1 MYSNF
6 INHYYLSN
14 VHHAAA
20 IAQTRQHLT
29 KVFLGKNGSTDSSDE
44 SEIENATLVEL
55 DRVWLRQLSTTVKT
69 KDDLK

>member
-20 IAQTRQHLT
+20 LAQTRQHLT
-29 KVFLGKNGSTDSSDE
+29 NVFLGKNSADSSE
-44 SEIENATLVEL
+44 ASQIENATLVEL

-69 KDDLK
+69 RDDLK

>member
-20 IAQTRQHLT
+20 LAQTRQHLT
-29 KVFLGKNGSTDSSDE
+29 NVFLGKKDSADSSE
-44 SEIENATLVEL
+44 ASQIENATLVEL
-55 DRVWLRQLSTTVKT
+55 DRVWLRQLSTTVKMR
-69 KDDLK
+69 DDLK